1 MFIDYVTI
9 NVQAG
14 KGGNGAVSFRRE
26 KYVPRGG
33 PDGGDG
39 GHGGSV
45 FLEASPELNTL
56 VSFRYKKVFRA
67 EPGANGAGGNRHG
80 KNGAPLVIKVPV
92 GTVVYDDETGR
103 ILADLDVPGQRFE
116 AARGGKGGRG
126 NARFATPVV
135 RAPKNA
141 ELGLPGQQRKIRLE
155 LKLMADVGII
165 GFPNAGKSTLLAAIS
180 AARPKIADFPFTTTV
195 PNLGVV
201 YLRENNESFVVA
213 DIPGLIEG
221 AHAGLGLGHRFL
233 RHIERTRLLFHV
245 IDIAAVEGR
254 DPVEDYHS
262 INRELVRFNPRL
274 AELPQIIVLNKT
286 DLLDNPAPVER
297 FKRHVDG
304 EIMEISAVAA
314 KGTERLVYRAAELLR
329 DLPRRSLFAVDFGQ
343 QVLNIEPEEGIRV
356 YRDGDAFRVEGR
368 RVEILAA
375 RRISIT
381 MKAWPIFTAWPEK

>member
-1 MFIDYVTI
+1 MIQF
-9 NVQAG
+9 
-14 KGGNGAVSFRRE
+14 
-26 KYVPRGG
+26 
-33 PDGGDG
+33 
-39 GHGGSV
+39 
-45 FLEASPELNTL
+45 
-56 VSFRYKKVFRA
+56 
-67 EPGANGAGGNRHG
+67 
-80 KNGAPLVIKVPV
+80 
-92 GTVVYDDETGR
+92 
-103 ILADLDVPGQRFE
+103 
-116 AARGGKGGRG
+116 
-126 NARFATPVV
+126 
-135 RAPKNA
+135 
-141 ELGLPGQQRKIRLE
+141 
-155 LKLMADVGII
+155 KLMAMWI
-165 GFPNAGKSTLLAAIS
+165 GFNAGKSTLLAAIS

-297 FKRHVDG
+297 FKQHVDG

-375 RRISIT
+375 KTDFNNDESVANFYRMARKIGVIDLLRQQGIKSGDTVI
-381 MKAWPIFTAWPEK
+381 IGEREFIYE

>member
-116 AARGGKGGRG
+116 AAGGKGKKHG
-126 NARFATPVV
+126 
-135 RAPKNA
+135 
-141 ELGLPGQQRKIRLE
+141 
-155 LKLMADVGII
+155 
-165 GFPNAGKSTLLAAIS
+165 AAS
-180 AARPKIADFPFTTTV
+180 
-195 PNLGVV
+195 G
-201 YLRENNESFVVA
+201 
-213 DIPGLIEG
+213 
-221 AHAGLGLGHRFL
+221 
-233 RHIERTRLLFHV
+233 
-245 IDIAAVEGR
+245 
-254 DPVEDYHS
+254 
-262 INRELVRFNPRL
+262 
-274 AELPQIIVLNKT
+274 
-286 DLLDNPAPVER
+286 
-297 FKRHVDG
+297 
-304 EIMEISAVAA
+304 
-314 KGTERLVYRAAELLR
+314 
-329 DLPRRSLFAVDFGQ
+329 
-343 QVLNIEPEEGIRV
+343 
-356 YRDGDAFRVEGR
+356 
-368 RVEILAA
+368 
-375 RRISIT
+375 
-381 MKAWPIFTAWPEK
+381 